1 MLPAYSL
8 DAKGHQGIVAACT
21 RNSENMVAWC
31 AQFSDVVNGG
41 LVVLSAIDKCGEK
54 VGEGQR
60 EGGRKQEAPFKEL
73 CLTPNKPGIG
83 CGSRLCICFCIG
95 STSVSCGPSLRA
107 CTTRR

>member
-60 EGGRKQEAPFKEL
+60 EGK
-73 CLTPNKPGIG
+73 
-83 CGSRLCICFCIG
+83 SRRRR
-95 STSVSCGPSLRA
+95 SKNSVSRQTSRGSAADPGSVYASALA
-107 CTTRR
+107 QHL